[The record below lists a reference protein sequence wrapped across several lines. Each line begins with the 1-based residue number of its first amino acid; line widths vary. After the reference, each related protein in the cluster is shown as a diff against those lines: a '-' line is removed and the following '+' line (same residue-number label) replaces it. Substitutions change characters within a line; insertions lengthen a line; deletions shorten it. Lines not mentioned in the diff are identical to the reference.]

1 MHSNII
7 SANNNYRLGLLHIKY
22 SHLRKEI
29 TVCADYERKN
39 AKTSKLNFVYRLK
52 LCRLVDEMD
61 IELSQIL
68 DATIIKK

>member
-1 MHSNII
+1 MLTINTI
-7 SANNNYRLGLLHIKY
+7 RLTTLYKKY

-39 AKTSKLNFVYRLK
+39 VKTSKLNFVHRLK